1 MLLMEIMFLGFRKVP
16 FTCSR
21 LPGKVNLVG
30 LTVLYI
36 LGFTMY
42 SSTMADLESWLG
54 GMPAAAALFFAV
66 AASVC
71 VLLNRWQFYSNQR
84 WYRESTVAATL
95 DYVDPGDPVVRTLG
109 LTQ

>member
-1 MLLMEIMFLGFRKVP
+1 MEILFFDFRKVP
-16 FTCSR
+16 FTCSH

-30 LTVLYI
+30 LSVLYI

-54 GMPAAAALFFAV
+54 GLPAAAALFFAV
-66 AASVC
+66 AASAC
-71 VLLNRWQFYSNQR
+71 VLLNRWQRRSSER
-84 WYRESTVAATL
+84 WYQEFGRAATL
-95 DYVDPGDPVVRTLG
+95 DYDDPGDPVVRTLG